1 MLSLQE
7 SKKSIPPAE
16 LPKAELL
23 DIVLPEM
30 VFPMQDS
37 RRNIPPPLPAKVLP
51 EIALLSEW
59 YRPMATRM
67 LYAAALSEIAL
78 PGE

>member
-1 MLSLQE
+1 
-7 SKKSIPPAE
+7 
-16 LPKAELL
+16 
-23 DIVLPEM
+23 M

-37 RRNIPPPLPAKVLP
+37 KRKIPPPLPVKVLP

-59 YRPMATRM
+59 YRTMATRM
-67 LYAAALSEIAL
+67 LYAAVLSEIVL